1 MMWQFK
7 GYDDDVFL
15 KTYCKVASSN
25 TSHLEAHVG
34 FFRLIM
40 KGLLDP
46 YVLPLFDKKLI
57 F

>member
-25 TSHLEAHVG
+25 TSHLGAHVG